1 MRNLII
7 GAFVVALLVG
17 CKSTDTQSPAP
28 IEEPA
33 PGAAATTAGGAAG
46 GATTSGAATAG
57 ISGTAAG
64 GLSPALRDPKN
75 ILSKRTIYFDY
86 DSFVVKDEYRVQVE
100 AHAKYL
106 QTNRPVRVTLQG
118 HTDERGSREYNIAL
132 GQKRADAVK
141 QLMQLLGATE
151 IQIETVSFGKEKPKF
166 DGHDETAWAQNR
178 RVEIIY
184 VGE

>member
-17 CKSTDTQSPAP
+17 CKSTDTQAPAP

-33 PGAAATTAGGAAG
+33 PGSAAAAAAAT
-46 GATTSGAATAG
+46 GATTSGATTPG
-57 ISGTAAG
+57 VSGAAAG
-64 GLSPALRDPKN
+64 SGLSPALKDPKN

-86 DSFVVKDEYRVQVE
+86 DSFVVKDEYRSQVE

-106 QTNRPVRVTLQG
+106 QSTKPTRVTLQG

-151 IQIETVSFGKEKPKF
+151 IQIETVSFGKEKPRRE
-166 DGHDETAWAQNR
+166 GHDEPSWTENR
-178 RVEIIY
+178 RADIVHA
-184 VGE
+184 GE